1 MYFKFLFEKIAS
13 AGEDK
18 MKVQREDAIR
28 TKKRLLAAA
37 GEVFAEKGYR
47 DATIA
52 EICERAKANVAAVN
66 YHFGDKETLYVEAWR
81 HSFSQSLK
89 AHPPDGGVS
98 EDARPEERLRGQVE
112 ALLRRMADENNKEF
126 LIVHRE
132 LANPTGLLEEVM
144 RKDLGP
150 LRDKMETLIRELLG
164 PRASGMQVRFCAIG
178 VVSQCISPMLV
189 SRMEKTR
196 PKSKNGS
203 PRIDDIDAYADHVVK
218 FSLAGIGAI
227 RKEAEEKRR
236 KVELKRRSGD
246 ALKQD

>member
-1 MYFKFLFEKIAS
+1 
-13 AGEDK
+13 
-18 MKVQREDAIR
+18 MKVQREDAVR
-28 TKKRLLAAA
+28 TRKSLLAAA
-37 GEVFAEKGYR
+37 SEVFADKGYH

-52 EICERAKANVAAVN
+52 EICERAKANGAAVN

-112 ALLRRMADENNKEF
+112 ALLRRIADENNKEF

-144 RKDLGP
+144 RKDLRP
-150 LRDKMETLIRELLG
+150 LRDKMETLVREILG
-164 PRASGMQVRFCAIG
+164 PRASDMQVRFCAIG
-178 VVSQCISPMLV
+178 IVSQCISPMLV
-189 SRMEKTR
+189 RRMEKTR
-196 PKSKNGS
+196 PQGKDDFPG
-203 PRIDDIDAYADHVVK
+203 IDDIDSYAKHVVK

-227 RKEAEEKRR
+227 REEAEEK
-236 KVELKRRSGD
+236 
-246 ALKQD
+246 